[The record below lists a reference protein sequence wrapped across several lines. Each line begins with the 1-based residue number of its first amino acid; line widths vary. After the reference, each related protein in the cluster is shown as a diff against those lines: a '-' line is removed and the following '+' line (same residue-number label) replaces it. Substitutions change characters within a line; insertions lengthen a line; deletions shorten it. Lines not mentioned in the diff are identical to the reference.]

1 MSSFEFLSVLI
12 SVVVGLGIANI
23 LTGVGRLIHRH
34 KTVRVSVNFVA
45 WTLYVFFYMVIYWWT
60 VVFGWQ
66 EWQNWN
72 LLLFFFVLSYG
83 IVLYL
88 LSIILFPTD
97 MPEGW
102 EPSDHLIVMRRWF
115 FSVFLV
121 LIVVEY
127 TDSFL
132 KDHLDEFSLPYYA
145 LMTTWT
151 ICGVAALI
159 SQSRRIHPLASVV
172 VMISQVAWVSYQLA
186 DLEWV
191 LSP

>member
-1 MSSFEFLSVLI
+1 M
-12 SVVVGLGIANI
+12 
-23 LTGVGRLIHRH
+23 
-34 KTVRVSVNFVA
+34 
-45 WTLYVFFYMVIYWWT
+45 
-60 VVFGWQ
+60 
-66 EWQNWN
+66 
-72 LLLFFFVLSYG
+72 LFFFVLSYG

-97 MPEGW
+97 MPDAW
-102 EPSDHLIVMRRWF
+102 DPSDHLIVMRRWF

-127 TDSFL
+127 TDSYL
-132 KDHLDEFSLPYYA
+132 KDHLAEFSLPYYV

-151 ICGVAALI
+151 ICGVVALI
-159 SQSRRIHPLASVV
+159 SQSKRLHAIVSVI
-172 VMISQVAWVSYQLA
+172 VMTSQLAWVSYQLG